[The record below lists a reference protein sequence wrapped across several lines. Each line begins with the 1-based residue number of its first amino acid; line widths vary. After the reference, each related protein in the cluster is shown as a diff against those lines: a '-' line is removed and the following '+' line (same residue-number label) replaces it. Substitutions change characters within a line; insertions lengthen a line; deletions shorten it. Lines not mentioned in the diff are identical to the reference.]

1 MAAKNHLSRMTI
13 DIPEEDHKRLKALAA
28 VLGKSMREIV
38 MDWIHEHLYSSNTPN
53 AKTLEAIKQIE
64 NGENLVECKDV
75 NDLFKKLGI

>member
-1 MAAKNHLSRMTI
+1 MLTRRHLSRMTI

-53 AKTLEAIKQIE
+53 AETLKAIKQIE
-64 NGENLVECKDV
+64 NGENLIESD
-75 NDLFKKLGI
+75 NIEDLFKKLGI